1 MTKWELLLKIAIIGS
16 GVSGLVSA
24 YLLSQKYEVT
34 IFEKENRAGGHA
46 NTVLITDSEKK
57 YNLDVGFIVYNE
69 KTYPQFTKLLNELN
83 ISTQRSDMSF
93 SFNSIKEN
101 FEFSSR
107 GIRGFF
113 AQKKNILNPI
123 HYRMLYDLLAFHRD
137 ARSVL
142 KKNELHNVTFEEY
155 LENRKFSKAFKE
167 RLIVP
172 LTAATWSNSPADILK
187 FPTNYLFKFLEQ
199 HGVLA
204 MNSIPEWRWIKE
216 GAKTY
221 IDAIINKIGKESF
234 HFGNPVKGITRNPE
248 NVTVHVN
255 NQEHNFDAVVLAC
268 HPDESLKILLDAS
281 NQESKI
287 LSGFQ
292 YAPNK
297 VVLHDD
303 TKMLPKKNWARASW
317 NYQRAQLTD
326 NNDTLTMTYY
336 LNKLQSLDENRD
348 FCVSVNPGPNL
359 DPSRILASFD
369 YSHLV
374 YEPATLSYQQQL
386 NSLNGKRNTYY
397 VGAYLG
403 YGFHEDGVA
412 SAVHTANNL
421 GIIW

>member
-1 MTKWELLLKIAIIGS
+1 LKVAIIGS

-24 YLLSQKYEVT
+24 YLLSRKYEVT

-46 NTVLITDSEKK
+46 NTVSVTDSEKK

-69 KTYPQFTKLLNELN
+69 KTYPKFTQLLNELN
-83 ISTQRSDMSF
+83 ISTQLSDMSF

-113 AQKKNILNPI
+113 AQKKNIFNPI
-123 HYRMLYDLLAFHRD
+123 HYRMLYDLLFFHRD
-137 ARSVL
+137 ARSIL

-155 LENRKFSKAFKE
+155 LAERNFSQAFKE
-167 RLIVP
+167 RLIIP
-172 LTAATWSNSPADILK
+172 LTAATWSNSPTDILK

-221 IDAIINKIGKESF
+221 IDAIIDKIGKESF
-234 HFGNPVKGITRNPE
+234 HFGNPVNGITRNADSITL
-248 NVTVHVN
+248 NVN
-255 NQEHNFDAVVLAC
+255 NQEQNFDAVVLAC

-281 NQESKI
+281 TQERQI
-287 LSGFQ
+287 LSGFR

-303 TKMLPKKNWARASW
+303 TNMLPKKNWARASW
-317 NYQRAQLTD
+317 NYQKTQL
-326 NNDTLTMTYY
+326 NDTYDKLTMTYY
-336 LNKLQSLDENRD
+336 LNKLQALDDDRD

-359 DPSRILASFD
+359 DSSRILASFD

-374 YEPATLSYQQQL
+374 YEPETLSYQQQL
-386 NSLNGKRNTYY
+386 NSLNGEKNTYY

-412 SAVHTANNL
+412 SAVRAANNL
-421 GIIW
+421 GIVW